1 MKKKKKNNNNNRF
14 DYYTEAKA
22 KYWNGKVAWGVG
34 VLLRGTG
41 KGSIK
46 EFEIHP
52 KNIYVPK
59 LNEPI

>member
-34 VLLRGTG
+34 VLLIWPLGINC
-41 KGSIK
+41 SIQ
-46 EFEIHP
+46 
-52 KNIYVPK
+52 K
-59 LNEPI
+59 LAS

>member
-1 MKKKKKNNNNNRF
+1 MGGKKQGQEEQRE
-14 DYYTEAKA
+14 EAKMPH
-22 KYWNGKVAWGVG
+22 NVVVVNVAWGVG